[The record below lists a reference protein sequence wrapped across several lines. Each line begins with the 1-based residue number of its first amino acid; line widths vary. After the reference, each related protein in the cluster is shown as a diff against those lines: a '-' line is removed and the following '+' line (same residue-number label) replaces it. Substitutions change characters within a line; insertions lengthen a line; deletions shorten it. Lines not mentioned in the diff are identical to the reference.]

1 MAPKERPI
9 YRGNIRELDGLRGI
23 AIFVVLV
30 HHFWP
35 GGDSPLGRFGEI
47 AHLGWMGVDLF
58 FVISG
63 FLICGILLDT
73 AQDPHYYRNFYAR
86 RSLRIFPLYYV
97 FLILAFTIIPAA
109 QTGVS
114 YFATDFVK
122 YAGHPLWYFLY
133 AGNIREA
140 ITNLYPA
147 YILAPLWSLAIE
159 EQFYITFPFLV
170 ARLRRETLWRA
181 LCAVVVFALLF
192 RIMSVWLLPS
202 LTRMPYVFT
211 LARVDVISIGCL
223 LAVAFRTG
231 RIHVNARWPL
241 VLIPVLLA
249 AMVACFQLGWLDR
262 RSVEC
267 KTLGYSLTAFLFGA
281 IVLATIL
288 NNGSRGT
295 AFLRWAPLTYLGKI
309 CYGTYLLHLPSE
321 VILNKLMESEGLDT
335 LSESLWFVALKIV
348 VAIVMASL
356 SWWLFESR
364 ILHLKD
370 RFTSQSHPQH
380 SEGQTVSV

>member
-23 AIFVVLV
+23 AIFIVLV

-86 RSLRIFPLYYV
+86 RSLRIFPPYYIL
-97 FLILAFTIIPAA
+97 LIFAFTLVPAA
-109 QTGVS
+109 QVGVS
-114 YFATDFVK
+114 YFDTDFIR
-122 YAGHPLWYFLY
+122 ASGNPLWYFLY

-140 ITNLYPA
+140 LTNQSA

-159 EQFYITFPFLV
+159 EQFYISFPFLV
-170 ARLRRETLWRA
+170 ASLRRENLWKA
-181 LCAVVVFALLF
+181 LCALVIFAPLF
-192 RIMSVWLLPS
+192 RILSVWLMPS
-202 LTRMPYVFT
+202 LTRMPYVAT
-211 LARVDVISIGCL
+211 LARIDVISIGCL

-231 RIHVNARWPL
+231 RIRTNARWPL
-241 VLIPVLLA
+241 ILALVLLA
-249 AMVACFQLGWLDR
+249 ATAACFQLGWLDR
-262 RSVEC
+262 RTVEC

-288 NNGSRGT
+288 SNGSRGT
-295 AFLRWAPLTYLGKI
+295 AFLRWGPLTYLGKI
-309 CYGTYLLHLPSE
+309 CYGTYLLHLPAE
-321 VILNKLMESEGLDT
+321 VVLTKALEWAGFDT
-335 LSESLWFVALKIV
+335 LSDPPWFMPLKIV
-348 VAIVMASL
+348 TAIVAASL

-364 ILHLKD
+364 ILRLKD
-370 RFTSQSHPQH
+370 RFTSRSHPQQAT
-380 SEGQTVSV
+380 EAAIAP